1 MSCPYCKQTAHQIKA
16 GRNPSGSQRYKCKAC
31 QRHYTLQPNT
41 QGYPVEVRRQ
51 AVRLYVDGMN
61 LRRIARQLGVN
72 HQSVANWVK
81 AYAAQLPAAPLSE
94 QVETVELDEL
104 YTFVEQKKS
113 GSTSSPSSN
122 APRAVSSAG
131 E

>member
-16 GRNPSGSQRYKCKAC
+16 GRNRSGSQRFKCKVC
-31 QRHYTLQPNT
+31 QRHYTLQPNA

-51 AVRLYVDGMN
+51 AVRLYVDGLN

-81 AYAAQLPAAPLSE
+81 AYAAQLPAAPLPE

-122 APRAVSSAG
+122 APHAASSAG
-131 E
+131 G